1 MKERLLKALFVSIT
15 VALGITLV
23 TILQNEDFSFVKSGL
38 YAIVAFIVDFIFSY
52 IFEKKKRWILSIVRN
67 REFQASVESEST
79 HEFEF
84 DGGYVHEYIWKTFK
98 K

>member
-38 YAIVAFIVDFIFSY
+38 YALVAFIVDFVFSN
-52 IFEKKKRWILSIVRN
+52 IFEKNKR
-67 REFQASVESEST
+67 
-79 HEFEF
+79 
-84 DGGYVHEYIWKTFK
+84 
-98 K
+98 